1 MYKIMAE
8 VYVMTVSM
16 VMACGDSTD
25 IATDFLWLKYKS
37 KTRLAVLIPWKKDTV
52 TEHSGSYCYTLFY
65 LPVFKTLM

>member
-1 MYKIMAE
+1 MAE

-37 KTRLAVLIPWKKDTV
+37 KTRLAVLIPWKKTLLLNIQVVTV
-52 TEHSGSYCYTLFY
+52 IPF
-65 LPVFKTLM
+65 LPTCV